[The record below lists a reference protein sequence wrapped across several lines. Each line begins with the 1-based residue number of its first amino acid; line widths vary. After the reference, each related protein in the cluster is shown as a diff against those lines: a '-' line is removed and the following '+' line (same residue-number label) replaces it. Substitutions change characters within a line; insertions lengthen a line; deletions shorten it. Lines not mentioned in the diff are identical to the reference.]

1 MCQHFAT
8 SYVKRVDDAPAK
20 GGTPAKGDDLG
31 AFMEKSRPGYA
42 GPQTSCEYCVSE
54 VR

>member
-1 MCQHFAT
+1 MCQQFTT
-8 SYVKRVDDAPAK
+8 SYVKRVDDTK
-20 GGTPAKGDDLG
+20 GDAPAKGDDLG